1 MESTAS
7 PPPRSEPS
15 STRGLNQIGSGLLK
29 PWKAGSEMWDVVA
42 RGGNAWEGG
51 SGYRHWVPGDWKT
64 DVHSASRELANEDM
78 EPSCT
83 ALYKRQ

>member
-1 MESTAS
+1 
-7 PPPRSEPS
+7 
-15 STRGLNQIGSGLLK
+15 
-29 PWKAGSEMWDVVA
+29 MWDVVA

-83 ALYKRQ
+83 ALDKTVRVPPHLLETTGRWAQQV